1 MPPDLQLGFAN
12 GKHAASCIYLP
23 IALSHKSGSNCAL
36 DLTHLLYIWHYQRNI
51 LTTQPHFVF
60 LRDFLLLSFFL
71 AVVCFASAFL
81 ADRMFRDKQ
90 TDPPY
95 GPGWGYF
102 GDCIWKLEGRVPA
115 CTREA
120 PSQHRACHCDSV
132 KSGMFCKSIAI
143 IYQLGD
149 CCGLCCRWQKSGC
162 STTQSQKGSAG
173 ERLKSALHK
182 EVAVQ

>member
-1 MPPDLQLGFAN
+1 MPWILLIFFIYGI
-12 GKHAASCIYLP
+12 ASVIFLP
-23 IALSHKSGSNCAL
+23 HSP
-36 DLTHLLYIWHYQRNI
+36 T
-51 LTTQPHFVF
+51 
-60 LRDFLLLSFFL
+60 LSFSGTF
-71 AVVCFASAFL
+71 CFYLFSSCGLFCICFS
-81 ADRMFRDKQ
+81 RRQNVSGQ
-90 TDPPY
+90 TNRPALWSWMRVL
-95 GPGWGYF
+95 WGLH
-102 GDCIWKLEGRVPA
+102 LEAGREGSSLHKGG
-115 CTREA
+115 REA